1 MILAVLVINDIE
13 FDFLEEGEKACK
25 SCNSAVFERAI

>member
-1 MILAVLVINDIE
+1 MILAVPVINDIE
-13 FDFLEEGEKACK
+13 GNFLEGGEKACK